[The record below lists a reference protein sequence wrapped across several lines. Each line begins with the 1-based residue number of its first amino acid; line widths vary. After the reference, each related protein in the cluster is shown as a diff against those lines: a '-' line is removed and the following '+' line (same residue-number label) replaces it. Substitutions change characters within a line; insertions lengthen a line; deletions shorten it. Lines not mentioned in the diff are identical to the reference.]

1 MGLPLRTPTP
11 IILAEAGQPPLHA
24 YWLGAAVR
32 LWIHSGAHWCRL
44 LKVACSCRC
53 WMLRVAA
60 ANLPWAV
67 QLQRALE
74 ASGVQFDP
82 HQRTPLSPTTTEG
95 AVLECHL
102 RRVAAAANE
111 AGATRLRL
119 YFRVVRPDC
128 LSPKGMG
135 CLHTQ

>member
-1 MGLPLRTPTP
+1 MAAPEGSVLRQVLDASLE
-11 IILAEAGQPPLHA
+11 LATECEGGRVEAADL
-24 YWLGAAVR
+24 
-32 LWIHSGAHWCRL
+32 S
-44 LKVACSCRC
+44 
-53 WMLRVAA
+53 
-60 ANLPWAV
+60 WAV

-74 ASGVQFDP
+74 ASGVQFNP

-102 RRVAAAANE
+102 RRVVAAVDE

-128 LSPKGMG
+128 PRGMG
-135 CLHTQ
+135 CLHMQ